1 MKSLAAQF
9 RPIPLSTVY
18 AETEYLDEVER
29 VIPDDPRSDTLAK
42 P

>member
-9 RPIPLSTVY
+9 RPIPLREVY
-18 AETEYLDEVER
+18 AEVEYLEEIEAA
-29 VIPDDPRSDTLAK
+29 IPEDPRSDTLAK